1 MNIRPFKIAVSE
13 EQLNDLLAR
22 LKFTRVPRSLDAES
36 WDDGASLAFM
46 ERLISHWRLGF
57 DWRAQENC
65 LNRFP
70 QFIARVGELDVHFV
84 HEKGKGPAP
93 MPLVLT
99 HGWPGSFAEMQ
110 EIIPL
115 LSDPAAHGGDAADAF
130 DVVVPSLPGF
140 GFSQA
145 PQHRGV
151 SSKRVAE
158 MWSELMTGLGYDR
171 FGAQGGDIGAGVS
184 MWLGRLYPKQMVG
197 LHLNYIPGGF
207 LPPLGDGS
215 PPVTAEEEAFRT
227 RAASWFATEGA
238 YSAEQS
244 TKPLTLAYALSDS
257 PVGLAAWIAEKFRTW
272 SDCNGDVERVFTLD
286 QLLTDISIYWFSGN
300 VASTLRI
307 YKENRSEPLK
317 FNDGERVEPV
327 FGMALF
333 PAELPTPPRSWVER
347 VFDVKRWT
355 SMPKGG
361 HFAAMEQP
369 QLLAEEIRAF
379 FRPLR

>member
-13 EQLNDLLAR
+13 EQLDDLLAR
-22 LKFTRVPRSLDAES
+22 LKLTRMPRSLDTES

-57 DWRAQENC
+57 DWRAQEDR

-70 QFIARVGELDVHFV
+70 QFIARVGELDVHFA

-130 DVVVPSLPGF
+130 D
-140 GFSQA
+140 
-145 PQHRGV
+145 
-151 SSKRVAE
+151 
-158 MWSELMTGLGYDR
+158 
-171 FGAQGGDIGAGVS
+171 
-184 MWLGRLYPKQMVG
+184 
-197 LHLNYIPGGF
+197 
-207 LPPLGDGS
+207 
-215 PPVTAEEEAFRT
+215 
-227 RAASWFATEGA
+227 
-238 YSAEQS
+238 
-244 TKPLTLAYALSDS
+244 
-257 PVGLAAWIAEKFRTW
+257 
-272 SDCNGDVERVFTLD
+272 ERVFTLD

-317 FNDGERVEPV
+317 FNDGERVEPAL
-327 FGMALF
+327 GMALF

-355 SMPKGG
+355 PMPKGG

>member
-1 MNIRPFKIAVSE
+1 
-13 EQLNDLLAR
+13 LAHI
-22 LKFTRVPRSLDAES
+22 
-36 WDDGASLAFM
+36 DG
-46 ERLISHWRLGF
+46 
-57 DWRAQENC
+57 
-65 LNRFP
+65 
-70 QFIARVGELDVHFV
+70 LDVHFV
-84 HEKGKGPAP
+84 HERGKGPSP
-93 MPLVLT
+93 LPLVLT
-99 HGWPGSFAEMQ
+99 HGWPGSFAEML

-115 LSDPAAHGGDAADAF
+115 LADPAAHGGDAADAF

-145 PQHRGV
+145 PQHPGV
-151 SSKRVAE
+151 SSKRVAQ
-158 MWSELMTGLGYDR
+158 MWSALMTGLGYDR

-184 MWLGRLYPKQMVG
+184 MWLGRLYPEQLIG

-215 PPVTAEEEAFRT
+215 PPISAEEAAFRNK
-227 RAASWFATEGA
+227 AASWFASEGA
-238 YSAEQS
+238 YSAQQS
-244 TKPLTLAYALSDS
+244 SKPLTLAYALSDS

-272 SDCNGDVERVFTLD
+272 SDCGGEIERVFTLD
-286 QLLTDISIYWFSGN
+286 QVLTDISLYWFSGN

-307 YKENRSEPLK
+307 YKENRVEPLT
-317 FNDGERVEPV
+317 FDPGERVEPAL
-327 FGMALF
+327 GMALF

-347 VFDVKRWT
+347 VFDVQRWT
-355 SMPKGG
+355 TMSRGG